1 MGLLRLIF
9 ELFQD
14 GGLFLPANGICQIH
28 QGNWL
33 TGFGLL
39 FQLCYG
45 WLLTIVDDTV
55 NHAVIILGGHL
66 RCLQVVLF
74 LEVRQFL
81 ETHTVAVVVEG
92 E

>member
-1 MGLLRLIF
+1 M
-9 ELFQD
+9 D
-14 GGLFLPANGICQIH
+14 GICQIRK
-28 QGNWL
+28 GNEL

-39 FQLCYG
+39 FQLCHG
-45 WLLTIVDDTV
+45 WLLTIVDDAI
-55 NHAVIILGGHL
+55 NHAVIILRGHL
-66 RCLQVVLF
+66 CCFQVVLF